1 MTRMKDS
8 GIEWIGEVPEDW
20 GITKIKFTTQL
31 NGRIGWQGL
40 TSAEYKEEGPY
51 LITGTDFLDGK
62 INFETAVHIDEK
74 RWFEAKQIQV
84 ENGDLLIT
92 KDGTVGK
99 VAIIEGLMEK
109 ASLNSGVLRIQTTE
123 VISRRFLF
131 YVLKSDV
138 FWLWF
143 NYTNSGASTILHLYQ
158 NVFDEFSYAFPKSLF
173 VQTQIA
179 DFLDKKVAQLDK
191 VKSLLEE
198 QIKTLE
204 DYRQSLIYETVT
216 KGLDKTVPL
225 KDSGVDWIGQ
235 IPEGWGVKRL
245 KNILSDEKDNMKVGP
260 FGSALSGN
268 DIKSFGKKWVYN
280 QRTVLDNNFI
290 TTDSFID
297 DTKWEELKSFS
308 VKAGDVLLTTRGTI
322 GKIAIV
328 PENNQVGII
337 HPCLIRFRLNEG
349 MLSGELLK
357 YIFNDTDLV
366 KNQLHYLSNST
377 TIDVI
382 YSYNLKNIFLPVIP
396 ESVQN
401 KITDF
406 LKREIARINQMIAIK
421 KEQIENIN
429 KQRQTLIYDY
439 VTGKRRV

>member
-8 GIEWIGEVPEDW
+8 GIEWIGEVPEEW
-20 GITKIKFTTQL
+20 GITKIKFITQL

-84 ENGDLLIT
+84 ENGELLIT

-99 VAIIEGLMEK
+99 VAIIEGLNEK
-109 ASLNSGVLRIQTTE
+109 ASLNSGVLRIQTTKN
-123 VISRRFLF
+123 ISRRFLF

-158 NVFDEFSYAFPKSLF
+158 NVFDEFSFTFPNISE
-173 VQTQIA
+173 QTQIA

-235 IPEGWGVKRL
+235 MPEGWGRKRL
-245 KNILSDEKDNMKVGP
+245 KYLVNISTGTSNTQDKALDEEGYP
-260 FGSALSGN
+260 FFVRS
-268 DIKSFGKKWVYN
+268 
-280 QRTVLDNNFI
+280 QTVEKLPTYTHD
-290 TTDSFID
+290 
-297 DTKWEELKSFS
+297 EEVILT
-308 VKAGDVLLTTRGTI
+308 AGDGVGVGKVFHYYKGKFTAHQRVYLLT
-322 GKIAIV
+322 
-328 PENNQVGII
+328 
-337 HPCLIRFRLNEG
+337 RFEQIDA
-349 MLSGELLK
+349 K
-357 YIFNDTDLV
+357 YLF
-366 KNQLHYLSNST
+366 YYFSS
-377 TIDVI
+377 
-382 YSYNLKNIFLPVIP
+382 NLKNEVLLGGAKSTVDSIRLPMLTNFVVTLPSTDEQTRIA
-396 ESVQN
+396 
-401 KITDF
+401 DF
-406 LKREIARINQMIAIK
+406 LDKKTEQINQMIAIK
-421 KEQIENIN
+421 KEQIKNIN

>member
-8 GIEWIGEVPEDW
+8 GIKWIGQIPEEW

-74 RWFEAKQIQV
+74 RWFEARQIQV

-99 VAIIEGLMEK
+99 VAIIEGLNEK

-123 VISRRFLF
+123 NISRRFLF

-158 NVFDEFSYAFPKSLF
+158 NVFDEFSFTFPNISE
-173 VQTQIA
+173 QTQIA

-204 DYRQSLIYETVT
+204 GYRQSLIYETVT

-225 KDSGVDWIGQ
+225 KASGIDWIGQ
-235 IPEGWGVKRL
+235 IPEGWNVDRL
-245 KNILSDEKDNMKVGP
+245 GFHIYEINEKNIPQKSDFILSLTNKDGVIPYEDKGNQGNNSKDNLLDYKLAYPDTIVANSMNILIGSVGYSNYFGCISPVYYVFKERKGTNLRFVNYIMAIQLFQKELRKYANGILEIRLRVSSEDILKRFCAFPSLSDQDKIVTYLDKRT
-260 FGSALSGN
+260 
-268 DIKSFGKKWVYN
+268 N
-280 QRTVLDNNFI
+280 Q
-290 TTDSFID
+290 
-297 DTKWEELKSFS
+297 
-308 VKAGDVLLTTRGTI
+308 
-322 GKIAIV
+322 
-328 PENNQVGII
+328 
-337 HPCLIRFRLNEG
+337 
-349 MLSGELLK
+349 
-357 YIFNDTDLV
+357 
-366 KNQLHYLSNST
+366 
-377 TIDVI
+377 
-382 YSYNLKNIFLPVIP
+382 
-396 ESVQN
+396 
-401 KITDF
+401 
-406 LKREIARINQMIAIK
+406 INQMISIK

-439 VTGKRRV
+439 VTGKRRI

>member
-8 GIEWIGEVPEDW
+8 GIEWIGEVPEEW
-20 GITKIKFTTQL
+20 GIVRLKDCLEIN
-31 NGRIGWQGL
+31 NGKDYKDIETDETGYPVIGSGGQF
-40 TSAEYKEEGPY
+40 AYARKY
-51 LITGTDFLDGK
+51 L
-62 INFETAVHIDEK
+62 H
-74 RWFEAKQIQV
+74 
-84 ENGDLLIT
+84 
-92 KDGTVGK
+92 DGT
-99 VAIIEGLMEK
+99 AILLGRKGTIDKPLYIEGKFWTVDTM
-109 ASLNSGVLRIQTTE
+109 
-123 VISRRFLF
+123 F
-131 YVLKSDV
+131 YSV
-138 FWLWF
+138 
-143 NYTNSGASTILHLYQ
+143 
-158 NVFDEFSYAFPKSLF
+158 PKSGIHAKFIYYVALQIPFGLYSTNTALPSMTQTDLQNHHF
-173 VQTQIA
+173 VMPPLDEQTQIA

-225 KDSGVDWIGQ
+225 KESGVDWIGQ

-382 YSYNLKNIFLPVIP
+382 YSYNLKNIFLPVFP

>member
-8 GIEWIGEVPEDW
+8 GIEWIGEVPEEW
-20 GITKIKFTTQL
+20 GITKIKFITQL

-84 ENGDLLIT
+84 ENGELLIT

-99 VAIIEGLMEK
+99 VAIIEGLNEK
-109 ASLNSGVLRIQTTE
+109 ASLNSGVLRIQTTKN
-123 VISRRFLF
+123 ISRRFLF

-158 NVFDEFSYAFPKSLF
+158 NVFDEFSFTFPNISE
-173 VQTQIA
+173 QTQIA

-235 IPEGWGVKRL
+235 IPEGWGVKPIKYCSRFQRGFGFPVEL
-245 KNILSDEKDNMKVGP
+245 QGNDDGEIPFYKVSDLRGNSDEISISKNYVDLQTAKQNAWVIVPSGAIIAPVIGAALLNNNRKISTVP
-260 FGSALSGN
+260 FIS
-268 DIKSFGKKWVYN
+268 
-280 QRTVLDNNFI
+280 DNNTLAIIPNNKNKYFYYL
-290 TTDSFID
+290 FKVID
-297 DTKWEELKSFS
+297 MNWFNNSS
-308 VKAGDVLLTTRGTI
+308 TI
-322 GKIAIV
+322 PAVNISKLANQIV
-328 PENNQVGII
+328 PTPKEEEQKQIA
-337 HPCLIRFRLNEG
+337 
-349 MLSGELLK
+349 
-357 YIFNDTDLV
+357 
-366 KNQLHYLSNST
+366 
-377 TIDVI
+377 
-382 YSYNLKNIFLPVIP
+382 
-396 ESVQN
+396 
-401 KITDF
+401 DF
-406 LKREIARINQMIAIK
+406 LEVQIIKIDKLIEIKQKQINNINQ
-421 KEQIENIN
+421 
-429 KQRQTLIYDY
+429 QRQTLIYDV

>member
-8 GIEWIGEVPEDW
+8 GIEWIGEVPEEW
-20 GITKIKFTTQL
+20 GITKIKFITQL

-84 ENGDLLIT
+84 ENGELLIT

-99 VAIIEGLMEK
+99 VAIIEGLNEK
-109 ASLNSGVLRIQTTE
+109 ASLNSGVLRIQTTKN
-123 VISRRFLF
+123 ISRRFLF

-158 NVFDEFSYAFPKSLF
+158 NVFDEFSFTFPNISE
-173 VQTQIA
+173 QTQIA

-235 IPEGWGVKRL
+235 MPERWGRKRL
-245 KNILSDEKDNMKVGP
+245 KYLVNISTGTSNTQDKALDEEGYP
-260 FGSALSGN
+260 FFVRS
-268 DIKSFGKKWVYN
+268 
-280 QRTVLDNNFI
+280 QTVEKLPTYTHD
-290 TTDSFID
+290 
-297 DTKWEELKSFS
+297 EEVILT
-308 VKAGDVLLTTRGTI
+308 AGDGVGVGKVFHYYKGKFTAHQRVYLLT
-322 GKIAIV
+322 
-328 PENNQVGII
+328 
-337 HPCLIRFRLNEG
+337 RFEQIDA
-349 MLSGELLK
+349 K
-357 YIFNDTDLV
+357 YLF
-366 KNQLHYLSNST
+366 YYFSS
-377 TIDVI
+377 
-382 YSYNLKNIFLPVIP
+382 NLKNEVLLGGAKSTVDSIRLPMLTNFVVTLPSTDEQTRIA
-396 ESVQN
+396 
-401 KITDF
+401 DF
-406 LKREIARINQMIAIK
+406 LDKKTEQINQMIAIK
-421 KEQIENIN
+421 KEQIKNIN